1 VTFSAGASVIV
12 LSINRRG
19 EVEEEVR
26 PRVYRVRVG
35 AMAMTVKEDGLRAA
49 TDKKAGRSRV
59 APSVEEPARV
69 TDAKA
74 VRALASLDL
83 HGLSVDDAR
92 NRVAGHISRA
102 ILAGLERVEI
112 IHGIGTGR
120 LKAAVTADLRSLPSV
135 RRVAPHPTNPG
146 VLIAYL

>member
-1 VTFSAGASVIV
+1 MFTAGAPVVV

-19 EVEEEVR
+19 TVEEAVR
-26 PRVYRVRVG
+26 PGVYRVRVG
-35 AMAMTVKEDGLRAA
+35 AMSITVKEDGLRTATERKAPGRAA
-49 TDKKAGRSRV
+49 Q
-59 APSVEEPARV
+59 SVDETPIV

-74 VRALASLDL
+74 ARALASIDL
-83 HGLSVDDAR
+83 HGLSIDEAR

-120 LKAAVTADLRSLPSV
+120 LKAAVTADLRRLPSV

-146 VLIAYL
+146 VLIVYL

>member
-1 VTFSAGASVIV
+1 MFTADAPVIV

-19 EVEEEVR
+19 KVEEVVR
-26 PRVYRVRVG
+26 PGVYRVRIG
-35 AMAMTVKEDGLRAA
+35 AMSITVKEDGLRAA
-49 TDKKAGRSRV
+49 TERKARGRA
-59 APSVEEPARV
+59 APSVDETPIV
-69 TDAKA
+69 PDAKA
-74 VRALASLDL
+74 TRALASIDL
-83 HGLSVDDAR
+83 HGLSIDDAR

-102 ILAGLERVEI
+102 ILAGLERVDI

-146 VLIAYL
+146 VLIVYL